1 MICLDLNVRFFAK
14 RIKIETFQFIAGKS
28 AGKPNFPG
36 SVVDVNLD
44 ETVESK
50 MSNVEDAF
58 LKQAILIIQQT

>member
-1 MICLDLNVRFFAK
+1 MAFIFSKSAIYSFEVGRWVF
-14 RIKIETFQFIAGKS
+14 IETAGKS